1 MTNID
6 NFKSFVKKNPKLIT
20 FVKNGTMSWQK
31 FYELYDLY
39 GEDNNVWNEYVKE
52 EKKEVKQETRNNTN
66 SLSNI
71 VEMAKNIDAAK
82 LQDGITSIQKAIS
95 LFGDMLT
102 KNNQTTS
109 SNYTPRP
116 VYRRFDD

>member
-1 MTNID
+1 
-6 NFKSFVKKNPKLIT
+6 
-20 FVKNGTMSWQK
+20 
-31 FYELYDLY
+31 
-39 GEDNNVWNEYVKE
+39 
-52 EKKEVKQETRNNTN
+52 
-66 SLSNI
+66 
-71 VEMAKNIDAAK
+71 MAKNIDAAK